1 MDFKLNEIVF
11 SHNKTCLNYFFLI
24 PKKII
29 QTNSSSVLELNC
41 DFNSVTTIEL
51 KKNKLEKN
59 TQS

>member
-24 PKKII
+24 QKKII

-51 KKNKLEKN
+51 KKK
-59 TQS
+59 